1 MHQNY
6 INLCK
11 IINTAITRQFTASVN
26 FCEQERIF
34 NETPQSKDI
43 SFLSVLKNE
52 YIVCTKLEFLLDG
65 WNWELSLN
73 PSQLPASVTN
83 ELCQVFTFCVVLL
96 SKIYK
101 KQEDIHSLWGSCSQT
116 FLIIILLL
124 Q

>member
-43 SFLSVLKNE
+43 HFYFLKHE
-52 YIVCTKLEFLLDG
+52 CIVYTKLEFLLDG

-73 PSQLPASVTN
+73 PSQLPGSVTN
-83 ELCQVFTFCVVLL
+83 ELCQVFTFCAVLL

-101 KQEDIHSLWGSCSQT
+101 KTYILYEEAVPKL
-116 FLIIILLL
+116 FL
-124 Q
+124 